1 MEKKI
6 ASSEKGKATFVFD
19 KVNYQLLLV
28 SLFIVVFGFL
38 LMSGT
43 EDIYSFQKIVLAPI
57 VVIGGFIF
65 GFYAILKK
73 TKTTL

>member
-1 MEKKI
+1 MEKNI
-6 ASSEKGKATFVFD
+6 ASPEKGKTTFVFE
-19 KVNYQLLLV
+19 KINYQLMLV
-28 SLFIVVFGFL
+28 SLFIVVLGFA

-43 EDIYSFQKIVLAPI
+43 EDIYSFRKIVLAPI

-73 TKTTL
+73 TKPTV